1 MRELHAECTEALSC
15 DLVIEQTLMRSVK
28 GTGGLTHGSKMT
40 EEQRALWTMSAP
52 IMSECNIA
60 VQEFNDLA
68 YTTSE
73 QHKNLTGA
81 RIERDVSDLLK
92 ISAKMTSCSPFSSNP
107 ALRNI
112 VNGIVAIDDVNVHE
126 YDSVGKDI
134 IVKMIGQPVFSFSFK
149 RKDKAMTLGNSSGVK
164 VSPDRTTDPS
174 LLFQR
179 FLVVSRTGDLSLE
192 EVMRYEL
199 SPYPPSLFED
209 KNILRK
215 ADKPQLAQ
223 AIIAHCNKTPSC
235 EAISDTIPQTEMYV
249 LDGGALLHK
258 HKWTRGDTYGKIAK
272 AYADFTSKQYGSA
285 TVVFDGYLAD
295 MASKIALLAVTL
307 SVITYV
313 KFGQWIARTPRW
325 DGYHGQDL
333 DVQLIARHILTVVSI
348 QLTLYE
354 LLINYLN
361 IFLSEKLFLTMAN
374 LMAKE
379 GFRELGYEYVNID
392 DCYLA
397 KTRNAKGE
405 LQADPLRFPN
415 GLPYLAKK
423 IHELGLK
430 FGVYEDYGTKTCGG
444 YPGILGHL
452 QKDAETIKS
461 WGADMLKLDGC
472 NVKISMMNKG
482 YPEMGEYLNKTGRP
496 ILYSCSW
503 PDYQRATGMK
513 NINPGCLGK
522 YLKGSGAKCILVESS
537 VFGVNV
543 VEAVLSRK
551 HYVRSIKG
559 MQLLKEALL
568 RLQLEA
574 FFKQCD
580 LTKYAD
586 ELKMKAKVADKN
598 PQDSQSLLR
607 QFQAHSDSLLTDFD
621 QFIEENRS
629 KNETFLYWDT
639 FIHLMTLLENLIRS
653 DREGNWALQVQSVQS
668 LLPLFAAFDSTNY
681 LRWCSLYLEDM
692 HKLAETAPEVYK
704 AFTEGKCVVKHTE
717 GRFKAVGADMALE
730 QTINKSQKGA
740 SGIIGSTRKIEF
752 VAMWELIYHEMLAI
766 SSLHRELSG
775 VKTSAYDSVVNHA
788 FKKSETVMGERYV
801 QAILAVIER
810 NENPFQGGTV
820 ELKLHNILTQE
831 VMTGEIRK
839 QLLGVN
845 EIGTAAYEKFRRER
859 FVEKSVRL
867 SSTIH
872 RTNLKTFLSI
882 KEKTNTK
889 EKGGKALNTRKQSHQ
904 HRAIEIARARGKS
917 MEDLLQYDVRTSS
930 YLFDSEGMMKK
941 AVKSSLV
948 QELEKTLTKE
958 DTGQTPSLTDN
969 VQTAYIVDMM
979 ANVRKMRTK
988 GMGTFGAFCEA
999 TFIYIQ
1005 NAAKRANRIDLI
1017 FDSYI
1022 DKSIKD
1028 SERGRR
1034 QTVAPIE
1041 LNMINQETPLP
1052 VEMERSH
1059 CKNVQIVASHV
1070 FGEQT
1075 ILCLSAHNN
1084 CSTEVPE
1091 LCLDI
1096 EEADARII
1104 PHVLHA
1110 VQHGMRRIVVLSS
1123 DTDVS
1128 ILLIYY
1134 WATFLSNGLQELWVK
1149 AGVGDSTRFI
1159 PIHTLASRLGSA
1171 LCHVLPAVH
1180 MLTGC
1185 DYTSKVGTKQAAL
1198 NNHPETYLKGFG
1210 TCANVQD
1217 MDLVIIRAEEY
1228 LVHVLK
1234 KGTAFTT
1241 MNQLRTHT
1249 YHQSKGAYLDK
1260 LPPTSYAIKAHIRR
1274 AFYGTHQMTTILS
1287 SKRHTLDATQYGYE
1301 EDDDM
1306 LMPAMAIREIPEEY
1320 TLQCNCQKCGTIRC
1334 VCRQKWPN
1342 YTEIGNVCNIWRVY
1356 NDISFSWKSVASII
1370 DYFGDNQDAL
1380 APHAGPGQWND
1391 PDMASFLGNPG
1402 LSYDQ
1407 SKAQMAIW
1415 SILAAPLLM
1424 SNDLRKLA
1432 PEFKAI
1438 LQNKK
1443 IIAVDQDPLGI
1454 QGRRFNKTKDVEIWS
1469 RQITPKKNK
1478 EFSYAIAVLYRGTEK
1493 KSTTVNL
1500 EFVTLGLS
1508 STDGYRVQD
1517 LYTNKDFGI
1526 VKPNDTIFVDVNSTG
1541 VVMLKATVV

>member
-1 MRELHAECTEALSC
+1 MSVLSQDQSLGQPSIGHCTRLHDNQIGTSDEPQGCHPLTQASSRDRVELTSVSEFITTHQRYFLGISNAGW
-15 DLVIEQTLMRSVK
+15 QT
-28 GTGGLTHGSKMT
+28 
-40 EEQRALWTMSAP
+40 
-52 IMSECNIA
+52 SEMCLIA
-60 VQEFNDLA
+60 LA
-68 YTTSE
+68 YYIRDWKYL
-73 QHKNLTGA
+73 QIVAACLTLPFLLFFWIG
-81 RIERDVSDLLK
+81 IESPKWL
-92 ISAKMTSCSPFSSNP
+92 ISQKKYEDAKTAIKKFAKMQGKEVPESSLQIPEEEKDNNENVQKKLTPF
-107 ALRNI
+107 
-112 VNGIVAIDDVNVHE
+112 D
-126 YDSVGKDI
+126 
-134 IVKMIGQPVFSFSFK
+134 
-149 RKDKAMTLGNSSGVK
+149 
-164 VSPDRTTDPS
+164 
-174 LLFQR
+174 LF
-179 FLVVSRTGDLSLE
+179 
-192 EVMRYEL
+192 
-199 SPYPPSLFED
+199 
-209 KNILRK
+209 
-215 ADKPQLAQ
+215 
-223 AIIAHCNKTPSC
+223 
-235 EAISDTIPQTEMYV
+235 
-249 LDGGALLHK
+249 
-258 HKWTRGDTYGKIAK
+258 
-272 AYADFTSKQYGSA
+272 
-285 TVVFDGYLAD
+285 
-295 MASKIALLAVTL
+295 
-307 SVITYV
+307 
-313 KFGQWIARTPRW
+313 RTPKVRFRMI
-325 DGYHGQDL
+325 
-333 DVQLIARHILTVVSI
+333 LIS
-348 QLTLYE
+348 
-354 LLINYLN
+354 
-361 IFLSEKLFLTMAN
+361 
-374 LMAKE
+374 
-379 GFRELGYEYVNID
+379 
-392 DCYLA
+392 
-397 KTRNAKGE
+397 
-405 LQADPLRFPN
+405 
-415 GLPYLAKK
+415 
-423 IHELGLK
+423 
-430 FGVYEDYGTKTCGG
+430 
-444 YPGILGHL
+444 
-452 QKDAETIKS
+452 
-461 WGADMLKLDGC
+461 
-472 NVKISMMNKG
+472 
-482 YPEMGEYLNKTGRP
+482 
-496 ILYSCSW
+496 
-503 PDYQRATGMK
+503 
-513 NINPGCLGK
+513 CLGK
-522 YLKGSGAKCILVESS
+522 YLKGSGAKSILVESS

-543 VEAVLSRK
+543 VEAVLSGK

-586 ELKMKAKVADKN
+586 ELDLLVKMKAKVADKN

-607 QFQAHSDSLLTDFD
+607 QFQAHSDSLLTGFD
-621 QFIEENRS
+621 QFIEENRMIE
-629 KNETFLYWDT
+629 KVTGPCRY
-639 FIHLMTLLENLIRS
+639 
-653 DREGNWALQVQSVQS
+653 
-668 LLPLFAAFDSTNY
+668 
-681 LRWCSLYLEDM
+681 
-692 HKLAETAPEVYK
+692 KVY
-704 AFTEGKCVVKHTE
+704 
-717 GRFKAVGADMALE
+717 R
-730 QTINKSQKGA
+730 
-740 SGIIGSTRKIEF
+740 
-752 VAMWELIYHEMLAI
+752 
-766 SSLHRELSG
+766 
-775 VKTSAYDSVVNHA
+775 AYCHS
-788 FKKSETVMGERYV
+788 
-801 QAILAVIER
+801 
-810 NENPFQGGTV
+810 
-820 ELKLHNILTQE
+820 
-831 VMTGEIRK
+831 
-839 QLLGVN
+839 
-845 EIGTAAYEKFRRER
+845 
-859 FVEKSVRL
+859 
-867 SSTIH
+867 
-872 RTNLKTFLSI
+872 
-882 KEKTNTK
+882 
-889 EKGGKALNTRKQSHQ
+889 LNTRKQSHQ

-1052 VEMERSH
+1052 VEMERFWSSNKNKEKLQLLLH
-1059 CKNVQIVASHV
+1059 EYVIAEATVSSKNVQIVASHV

-1228 LVHVLK
+1228 LVHVFK

-1334 VCRQKWPN
+1334 VCRQK
-1342 YTEIGNVCNIWRVY
+1342 
-1356 NDISFSWKSVASII
+1356 
-1370 DYFGDNQDAL
+1370 
-1380 APHAGPGQWND
+1380 
-1391 PDMASFLGNPG
+1391 
-1402 LSYDQ
+1402 
-1407 SKAQMAIW
+1407 
-1415 SILAAPLLM
+1415 
-1424 SNDLRKLA
+1424 
-1432 PEFKAI
+1432 
-1438 LQNKK
+1438 
-1443 IIAVDQDPLGI
+1443 
-1454 QGRRFNKTKDVEIWS
+1454 
-1469 RQITPKKNK
+1469 
-1478 EFSYAIAVLYRGTEK
+1478 
-1493 KSTTVNL
+1493 
-1500 EFVTLGLS
+1500 
-1508 STDGYRVQD
+1508 
-1517 LYTNKDFGI
+1517 
-1526 VKPNDTIFVDVNSTG
+1526 
-1541 VVMLKATVV
+1541 